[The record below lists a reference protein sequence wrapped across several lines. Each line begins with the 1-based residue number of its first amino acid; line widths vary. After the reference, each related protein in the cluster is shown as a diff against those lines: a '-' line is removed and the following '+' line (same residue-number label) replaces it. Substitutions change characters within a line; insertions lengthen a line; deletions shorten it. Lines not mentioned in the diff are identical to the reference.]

1 MFVHGGTWDSGDKNY
16 RAGGADVYANIG
28 RFDAARGLGVAV
40 DNYRLQ
46 PAVVWPLQADDVRAA
61 MAWVRGNIEP
71 RESRRSGDSRV
82 RTPIRPLAPRR
93 PGDRRR

>member
-1 MFVHGGTWDSGDKNY
+1 MFVHGGNWDSGDKND

-46 PAVVWPLQADDVRAA
+46 PAVAWP
-61 MAWVRGNIEP
+61 
-71 RESRRSGDSRV
+71 SRRERPNWRANSRIAGAAAFSGLNV
-82 RTPIRPLAPRR
+82 AATPRHRDPHVIGLQR